1 MQIPKERGK
10 LKISWVYNTGDE
22 RGQNMVTGATHC
34 VIPRAPRP
42 AVLLS
47 ARVAY
52 AVGQH
57 AGGVYTRG
65 DHLEMQS
72 ET

>member
-1 MQIPKERGK
+1 
-10 LKISWVYNTGDE
+10 
-22 RGQNMVTGATHC
+22 MVTGATHC